1 MPECKTLKD
10 TAKYEIESQ
19 QQQTRLIYLGFKLDL
34 DLSTQAVGH
43 NTSAE
48 GVRSGRNT
56 DELVTDLIAQLVEHL
71 MYTLRE
77 KLGSG
82 LVNST
87 PLQFFITV
95 PAIWSDLAKEK
106 TMKASDVHKIFEPV
120 VLEVIRLVK
129 DQITAGNVPVQAI
142 LLVGG
147 FGSSNYLKE
156 RLRAAIDSS
165 VRILQPPNAWQAIV
179 QGAVLKG
186 LALSSPDSTV
196 VKVENRKA
204 RKHYGTEW
212 SVRWD
217 EKSPKSKERKILGST
232 VSENEPYIAAFVWT
246 NPVSKGRI
254 RTVRMTIYND
264 PLSRDA
270 PLSRN
275 DNVGILS
282 IVEADVNHIPENQLR
297 RRKGCDGQW
306 YYELN
311 CKI

>member
-1 MPECKTLKD
+1 
-10 TAKYEIESQ
+10 
-19 QQQTRLIYLGFKLDL
+19 
-34 DLSTQAVGH
+34 
-43 NTSAE
+43 
-48 GVRSGRNT
+48 
-56 DELVTDLIAQLVEHL
+56 

-217 EKSPKSKERKILGST
+217 EKSHRNLKSERYWCGLDGCYK
-232 VSENEPYIAAFVWT
+232 
-246 NPVSKGRI
+246 
-254 RTVRMTIYND
+254 VRVMEWFIT
-264 PLSRDA
+264 R
-270 PLSRN
+270 
-275 DNVGILS
+275 VG
-282 IVEADVNHIPENQLR
+282 
-297 RRKGCDGQW
+297 
-306 YYELN
+306 
-311 CKI
+311 